1 VMEKE
6 PPTYAT
12 QSVGDAAAYV
22 KQQLGRFF
30 STV

>member
-1 VMEKE
+1 MEKE
-6 PPTYAT
+6 PPTDVT
-12 QSVGDAAAYV
+12 QNAGDAAAYV